1 MFKGIFIFS
10 VAFCVL
16 TNFIIIGFWN
26 FNLQERQI
34 SNGFYLPRSRVLASI
49 SVIPVQNSNFLISF
63 QQEFRSK
70 SCLNHDLFINDTDK
84 KGLLQAHTQGC
95 YCYVQLRMLNQLP
108 QQKKTLNSDKLSY
121 GRRASFSLVLEK
133 YFCQTPKKIIIKVD
147 YGVLRT
153 KVV

>member
-16 TNFIIIGFWN
+16 TYFIIIGFWN

-70 SCLNHDLFINDTDK
+70 SCLNHDLFIIDTDK
-84 KGLLQAHTQGC
+84 KGLLQAHTQGS

-108 QQKKTLNSDKLSY
+108 QQQKNYLNSDNLSY
-121 GRRASFSLVLEK
+121 GRRASFSLVL
-133 YFCQTPKKIIIKVD
+133 FCYPIYINISSESIDRKIFE
-147 YGVLRT
+147 
-153 KVV
+153 